1 MRHTHLRRSGAA
13 IVAGAVAALAL
24 TACGSGSNDTSASGA
39 SGDAGG
45 GKKYV
50 IGISNPQGAQ
60 PILKGVQD
68 ALTAAAKHDGME
80 VKALDA
86 NLNPSKQVTDV
97 DQLIAQ
103 HVDAIVVYPLDAN
116 SLTPA
121 LNRAK
126 AAGIKLIGWAALLD
140 PKATSVAPYDVN
152 FDTGG
157 AYRGTQLLSDYAA
170 KQLPQK
176 GNVLGVGIGVAVPAL
191 QMMLKNYQADSTK
204 AGFTWLGEASNAT
217 DDVAGAEKA
226 VSAALTK
233 YKNDVQVV
241 MAYNDSSAI
250 GASAALKAAG
260 VKDAL
265 VLGMNGDTSAVSALQ
280 NGTESATVDLV
291 PWREGII
298 LEALTKAA
306 LAGKKLPIWVE
317 NPSELYT
324 KDTVGQRLDWN
335 DAIKK
340 IGDGSLSCAQG
351 GGCPDA
357 VTALQ

>member
-1 MRHTHLRRSGAA
+1 MRPLHPRRSITALL
-13 IVAGAVAALAL
+13 AGSVAALAL
-24 TACGSGSNDTSASGA
+24 TACGSSSNDSTSSASGA
-39 SGDAGG
+39 DGA
-45 GKKYV
+45 KKYV

-68 ALTAAAKHDGME
+68 AFTAAAEHDGME

-97 DQLIAQ
+97 DQLVAQ

-140 PKATSVAPYDVN
+140 PTATSVAPYDVN

-157 AYRGTQLLSDYAA
+157 AFRGTQLLSDYAA

-204 AGFTWLGEASNAT
+204 AGFSWLGEASNPT

-233 YKNDVQVV
+233 YKNNVQVV

-265 VLGMNGDTSAVSALQ
+265 VVGMNGDTSAVSALQ

-306 LAGKKLPIWVE
+306 LAGKKLPTWVE

-324 KDTVGQRLDWN
+324 KDTLSQRLDWN

-340 IGDGSLSCAQG
+340 IAAGSLSCAQG